1 MTKDNR
7 VKGSLVTWKD
17 NDSSSKAEAFA
28 GYAEAFESY
37 GDVGKTQANRSFIG
51 VQPNVSVRSSFNRS
65 DYLGYRPSEAIPT
78 RHRESLRMC
87 MDAYD
92 KVGIIRNVI
101 DLMGD
106 FGSQGISIVHED
118 KSVEKFYKQWFKK
131 VDGKERSERFLNT
144 LYKCGNVIIYR
155 SDAKITPAVK
165 KYVRSMASDIKVK
178 TPTFPK
184 SVIPWRYNF
193 FNPLSVEVRDGML
206 NMFAGKRSHE
216 LSVSPFVDKFRG
228 AEIPE
233 EFSATLPPEVK
244 KAIKEGGRSITLDPD
259 KLSIF
264 HYKKD
269 DWSQWA
275 NPMIYAILDDI
286 IMLEKMRLAD
296 LSALDG
302 AISNVR
308 LWTLGSLEHKI
319 LPTKAGINRVRDAL
333 ANISN
338 GGTMELVWGPELTYT
353 ESNSQVYKFLGSE
366 KYASVLNGIYA
377 GLGVPP
383 TLTGMAGQSG
393 GFTNN
398 FISLKTLVERLQYGR
413 ALLQKFWDQEIE
425 TVRRAMGFRKP
436 AHINFDQMSLA
447 DESSEKNLLLQ
458 LADRDI
464 ISHETVL
471 ERFKEIPSIEKIR
484 LKREQAARDAGK
496 APDKAGPFHNPQTEH
511 ELEKI
516 ALQSG
521 KIKPTDIGMDTTVPD
536 NLLLPPDPNP
546 PVVAPA
552 GSGGK
557 PGTKPTTKKKG
568 DPSGGRPKQSKDS
581 KDRKKRVDTPRSKP
595 GVAETM
601 VWVQDTFDVI
611 SQIANAA
618 FLGSHNKTTLRQLT
632 KVQVAELED
641 MKLDILCACEVMQ
654 EVDTDYVVGVLS
666 GGKTYATSF
675 KQSLIDHNITT
686 QSMSIDSYKKN
697 MLGRYMEFLFSEKG

>member
-1 MTKDNR
+1 METTERSNAN
-7 VKGSLVTWKD
+7 LVTWKND
-17 NDSSSKAEAFA
+17 DSSSREAAFA
-28 GYAEAFESY
+28 TYSESSESY
-37 GDVGKTQANRSFIG
+37 GNINKTQANRSFIG

-65 DYLGYRPSEAIPT
+65 DYSGYRPSENIPT
-78 RHRESLRMC
+78 VYRESLRMC
-87 MDAYD
+87 MDAYN

-131 VDGKERSERFLNT
+131 ISGKERSERFLNT

-155 SDAKITPAVK
+155 SSASITPAVK
-165 KYVRSMASDIKVK
+165 QYIRSMASDIKVEV
-178 TPTFPK
+178 PK
-184 SVIPWRYNF
+184 FDESTIPWRYNF
-193 FNPLSVEVRDGML
+193 FNPLSVEVRDGVMS
-206 NMFAGKRSHE
+206 MFAGKRSHS
-216 LSVSPFVDKFRG
+216 LNISPFVDKFKN
-228 AEIPE
+228 AEIPQQYSE
-233 EFSATLPPEVK
+233 TLPPEVK
-244 KAIKEGGRSITLDPD
+244 KAIEQGGRTVALDSS
-259 KLSIF
+259 KMCIF

-269 DWSQWA
+269 DWDQWA

-308 LWTLGSLEHKI
+308 LWTVGNFEYRV

-366 KYASVLNGIYA
+366 KYSSVLNSIYA

-413 ALLQKFWDQEIE
+413 SLLNTFWEQEIE
-425 TVRRAMGFRKP
+425 IVRRAMGFRKP
-436 AHINFDQMSLA
+436 AHITFDQMSLA
-447 DESSEKNLLLQ
+447 DDSSEKSLLLQ

-471 ERFKEIPSIEKIR
+471 ERFKEMPGIEKIR
-484 LKREQAARDAGK
+484 LQRERKMREEGK
-496 APDKAGPFHNPQTEH
+496 SPEKASPYHNPQTEH
-511 ELEKI
+511 ELQKI

-521 KIKPTDIGMDTTVPD
+521 KVKPTDVGIDTTVPD
-536 NLLLPPDPNP
+536 KLLLPSDPN
-546 PVVAPA
+546 
-552 GSGGK
+552 
-557 PGTKPTTKKKG
+557 KPTGPMGQTKKKG
-568 DPSGGRPKQSKDS
+568 NPSGGRPKQATDQSK
-581 KDRKKRVDTPRSKP
+581 RKKRVDTPRKKP
-595 GVAETM
+595 GVAETV
-601 VWVQDTFDVI
+601 VWLQDAFDNI
-611 SQIANAA
+611 SLITNNA
-618 FLGSHNKTTLRQLT
+618 FLHNCGKKNLRQLT
-632 KVQVAELED
+632 KAQNSELENI
-641 MKLDILCACEVMQ
+641 KIDILCACPLMAK
-654 EVDTDYVVGVLS
+654 VDDSLVINLLRSGVSYSSEFNNLLNDRDISIEKMSVG
-666 GGKTYATSF
+666 
-675 KQSLIDHNITT
+675 D
-686 QSMSIDSYKKN
+686 YKKC
-697 MLGRYMEFLFSEKG
+697 MLGCYLEFIFEENS